1 MKRLINSFCIAVALL
16 VPAFICLYAPIWY
29 AFNLFLVIPLVQD
42 KGFMIGGIAFFV
54 AFSLILYLIFIGI
67 WRLALKIFWSKPPSW
82 TYPQSW
88 KSVLIS
94 WVIASLC
101 LVVAMLFEPRL
112 WDSPRLL
119 LQENDYYMKRLVE
132 NTLGKI
138 MCIWLFATT
147 AVYYLKK

>member
-1 MKRLINSFCIAVALL
+1 
-16 VPAFICLYAPIWY
+16 
-29 AFNLFLVIPLVQD
+29 
-42 KGFMIGGIAFFV
+42 MIGGMAFFV

-88 KSVLIS
+88 KSVFIS

-138 MCIWLFATT
+138 MSIWLFATT